1 MNIYILHEQGAK
13 KHYRALSEMQEKK
26 GVNVVFRELS
36 VFKNLIRSIFRK
48 DVSLFFKQV
57 VNAMFLLRLAVKRN
71 DVLIVAIAPYDWRL
85 LVVYK
90 LIKKHKYYYHTSHT
104 DWGYKSY
111 PKKFLAQTK
120 CSKNIWTK
128 FIENSAGVFCAT
140 KKTSDEIAVNYTN
153 DKISVVNHSL
163 PKCYDKIQSE
173 DVIRPI
179 DKTVKCVFI
188 GRYDYS
194 KGIGKILD
202 LIDCINLS
210 KMEVEFGFI
219 GSGVMSND
227 IESYV
232 NKYGNVKS
240 YGYIDS
246 EKEIMN
252 ILIGSDYLLLPSL
265 KKGSWEE
272 LFGMVIIEAMCC
284 GTIPITT
291 DHSGPKEIISNGCN
305 GYIFSEK
312 LYVEKALEM
321 INVLSYDDDL
331 FLEIKSNA
339 FKRGREYT
347 AELIF
352 ERWNKLL
359 RIS

>member
-48 DVSLFFKQV
+48 DVILFSKQV

-90 LIKKHKYYYHTSHT
+90 IIKKHKYYYHTSHT

-128 FIENSAGVFCAT
+128 FIENSEGVFCAT
-140 KKTSDEIAVNYTN
+140 KKTSDEIAVNY
-153 DKISVVNHSL
+153 
-163 PKCYDKIQSE
+163 
-173 DVIRPI
+173 
-179 DKTVKCVFI
+179 
-188 GRYDYS
+188 
-194 KGIGKILD
+194 
-202 LIDCINLS
+202 
-210 KMEVEFGFI
+210 
-219 GSGVMSND
+219 
-227 IESYV
+227 
-232 NKYGNVKS
+232 
-240 YGYIDS
+240 
-246 EKEIMN
+246 
-252 ILIGSDYLLLPSL
+252 
-265 KKGSWEE
+265 
-272 LFGMVIIEAMCC
+272 
-284 GTIPITT
+284 TT